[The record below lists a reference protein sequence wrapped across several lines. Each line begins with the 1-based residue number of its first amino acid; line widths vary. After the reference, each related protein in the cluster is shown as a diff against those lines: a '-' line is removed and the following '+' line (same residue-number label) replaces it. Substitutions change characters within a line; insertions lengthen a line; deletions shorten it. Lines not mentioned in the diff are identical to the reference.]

1 MLFIRL
7 IKADRIKLFKTS
19 FFLLHVL
26 IPTIAAGSLYIYSN
40 TTSYDKVFL
49 STGYLELV
57 SVFYPIIIALLSSIV
72 AELEAEAG
80 NCYFML
86 RDSRIRYLPII
97 SKITI
102 LLVCGLAA
110 CFIISIGLIAAGGD
124 VFTKTHPV
132 TMSLSI
138 VFVLWFSN
146 IALYLFHFII
156 AFSFGRTI
164 NLSLGAIELLT
175 AALLTTSLGD
185 RLWYY
190 IPCCYGVRLSSM
202 WLLRYT
208 VKDGLLLSYFN
219 KQISYGLASAV
230 FMIILSAVILLI
242 WGSKWESRKF
252 E

>member
-7 IKADRIKLFKTS
+7 IKADMIKLLRTS
-19 FFLLHVL
+19 FFLLHVF
-26 IPTIAAGSLYIYSN
+26 IPAFAAGSLYIYSN

-57 SVFYPIIIALLSSIV
+57 SVSYPVIIALLSSIV

-86 RDSRIRYLPII
+86 RDSRIRCLPII

-102 LLVCGLAA
+102 LLVFGLAS
-110 CFIISIGLIAAGGD
+110 CFIISIGLIATGVN
-124 VFTKTHPV
+124 VFTETHPV
-132 TMSLSI
+132 TVSLTV
-138 VFVLWFSN
+138 VFILWFSN

-156 AFSFGRTI
+156 AFSFGRNI
-164 NLSLGAIELLT
+164 NLSLGAIELLA

-190 IPCCYGVRLSSM
+190 LPCCYGVRLSSM
-202 WLLRYT
+202 WLLRSIVT
-208 VKDGLLLSYFN
+208 DGSQLSFIN
-219 KQISYGLASAV
+219 MQISYGVTAAV
-230 FMIILSAVILLI
+230 LMILISAVILLI

-252 E
+252 